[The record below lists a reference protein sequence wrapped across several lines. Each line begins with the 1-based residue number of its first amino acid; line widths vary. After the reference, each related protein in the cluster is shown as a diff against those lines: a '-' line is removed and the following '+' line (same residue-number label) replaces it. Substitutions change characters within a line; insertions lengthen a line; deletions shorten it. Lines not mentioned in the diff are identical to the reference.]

1 MTINPSRL
9 IETLRDKLE
18 TGERG
23 HEADRDI
30 LFKFSNKLF
39 LLNSVYSDHRHE
51 KLLRHCVRM
60 SEEAGPIGE
69 ILTDKD
75 ATERVL
81 SWVNRTYDNEETN
94 RDYRS
99 AIRVF
104 ATRVTDSDE
113 PPESVAWVPTGTSK
127 SYDPAP
133 NPADMLDWERD
144 VVRMVERSHNPRD
157 KALIALAFDA
167 GPRSQELQNLTVGD
181 VTASELG
188 LRIALDGKTG
198 QRSVTLVPSVSWVE
212 AWRFKEH
219 PRKNDLDAPLWC
231 KLSDGDAL
239 SYRAFL
245 DIFKAAGKRAEVT
258 KPVTPTNFRK
268 SNASWLA
275 RKGASSHLIEDRQG
289 RSRGSKVASRYV
301 ARFGDAES
309 TRYAALHGMDVE
321 IGEGPN
327 MAPRPCPS
335 CDSTNPPHALACED
349 CGQALEPG
357 AAEATSQFKSLLR
370 QEMVRSEASERRA
383 QLLELLETV
392 EGDPATATD
401 LIDEAMAH
409 FDSSESES
417 N

>member
-1 MTINPSRL
+1 MDPAKRIDV
-9 IETLRDKLE
+9 LRNKIQS
-18 TGERG
+18 GERG
-23 HEADRDI
+23 DSADSKA
-30 LFKFSNKLF
+30 LLAFSDRLF
-39 LLNSVYSDHRHE
+39 LLKSKYTDYRHE
-51 KLLRHCVRM
+51 KLLRHCLRM
-60 SEEAGPIGE
+60 SENVGPITE
-69 ILTDKD
+69 ALTDK
-75 ATERVL
+75 AASERVVG
-81 SWVNRTYDNEETN
+81 WINRSYDNEETN
-94 RDYRS
+94 RDYRV
-99 AIRVF
+99 ALRVF
-104 ATRVTDSDE
+104 GRRVTDGDE
-113 PPESVAWVPTGTSK
+113 VPESLAWIPSNTSS

-133 NPADMLDWERD
+133 NPADMLQWESD
-144 VVRMVERSHNPRD
+144 VLPMIERSHNPRD
-157 KALIALAFDA
+157 KALIALAYDA
-167 GPRSQELQNLTVGD
+167 GPRSEELQTLTVGD
-181 VTASELG
+181 ITTSELG

-212 AWRFKEH
+212 RWRFSEH

-245 DIFKAAGKRAEVT
+245 DIFKAAGKRADVT

-309 TRYAALHGMDVE
+309 ARYASLHGMDVE
-321 IGEGPN
+321 VGEGPN

-392 EGDPATATD
+392 EDDPASATD

-409 FDSSESES
+409 FESSDSSS